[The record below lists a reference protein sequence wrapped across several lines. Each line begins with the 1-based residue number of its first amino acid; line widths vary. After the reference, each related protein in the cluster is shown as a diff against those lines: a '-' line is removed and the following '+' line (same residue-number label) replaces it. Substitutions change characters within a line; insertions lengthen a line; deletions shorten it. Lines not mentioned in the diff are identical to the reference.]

1 MSLLSSASPWTN
13 DEDASKKRIPTI
25 RKTMKKMGGDQAQ
38 GQGQSILGQGRE
50 TDKATTNMSLGQGQ
64 AQQTQSQQVPT
75 NMSLGPVQPVNMS
88 NYTDY
93 STIDTAQSSSMH
105 TMLAEQDARTSRVNQ
120 LLNQMSAYGAEN
132 AGQGLANFQPLSHP
146 VIQKRTDTET
156 PVTGREGDPV
166 LGALPNPLQIPPP
179 EFRSNQSNF
188 SAHGQDLGNVSH
200 YNVAYMPP
208 TNSLGPPIGVAAA
221 MSSAPLDTKL
231 MEKINYM
238 IHLLEQ
244 QHNEKTSNIT
254 EEFILYTFL
263 GVFIIFIVDSFAR
276 AGKYIR

>member
-64 AQQTQSQQVPT
+64 AQQTQAQQATT

-146 VIQKRTDTET
+146 VIQKRTDMET
-156 PVTGREGDPV
+156 PVAGREGDPV

-208 TNSLGPPIGVAAA
+208 TNSVRMQADNT

>member
-25 RKTMKKMGGDQAQ
+25 RKTMKKMGDQ
-38 GQGQSILGQGRE
+38 GQTQ
-50 TDKATTNMSLGQGQ
+50 Q
-64 AQQTQSQQVPT
+64 APT
-75 NMSLGPVQPVNMS
+75 NMSLVQGQGRDMDNKQDQAQQAPTNLSLGQVQPVNLS

-93 STIDTAQSSSMH
+93 SIIDTAQSSSMH
-105 TMLAEQDARTSRVNQ
+105 TMLTEQDARTSRVNQ

-156 PVTGREGDPV
+156 PVAGREKDPV

-208 TNSLGPPIGVAAA
+208 TNSIGPPVGVAAA
-221 MSSAPLDTKL
+221 MASAPLDTKL